1 MNTTMHGNTL
11 SGDRFSVEYRLT
23 GTESEARSMA
33 ERLCAD
39 QTIEAPPSLL
49 RTCQIPE
56 GLLGRVEDFARE
68 EESRHQVRISFP
80 VELFG
85 QSFAQMVHTLFGTA
99 SLSSQIQ
106 VADIHLPTQLPE
118 GWPGP
123 RHGIRGIRKKT
134 DVTGRPLVC
143 AVLKPLGLSPEALA
157 ELAHRFALGGVD
169 IIKDDQG
176 LGDHAFC
183 PFDER
188 VRRCVASIHDATRS
202 TGRACLYFPHVVGSL
217 EDIRNQAQFAKLA
230 GADGILLSPG
240 LVGYQT
246 LHDLSRHATE
256 TLPIMSHPAFLGT
269 YSINPENGLA
279 PKVLYGRFPRLTGAD
294 ITIYPTYGLNF
305 PISRLNCA
313 QIASACTESWGP
325 LLPIF
330 PTAAGRMGE
339 DRIREMCEL
348 YGHDCVFI
356 LGSQIRESPE
366 GIAASCEHFMQ
377 SLSKISAAY

>member
-1 MNTTMHGNTL
+1 MHGNTL
-11 SGDRFSVEYRLT
+11 SGDRFSVEYNLT
-23 GTESEARSMA
+23 GTESQARSMA

-39 QTIEAPPSLL
+39 QTIEAPLSLL
-49 RTCQIPE
+49 RSCQIPE
-56 GLLGRVEDFARE
+56 GLLGQVEDFARE
-68 EESRHQVRISFP
+68 EESRYRARISFP

-85 QSFAQMVHTLFGTA
+85 HSFAQMAHTLFGTA
-99 SLSSQIQ
+99 SLSPQIQ
-106 VADIHLPTQLPE
+106 IIDLHLPAQLPE

-123 RHGIRGIRKKT
+123 RHGTTGIRKKA
-134 DVTGRPLVC
+134 DVTRRPLVC
-143 AVLKPLGLSPEALA
+143 AVLKPVGLTPEALA

-183 PFDER
+183 PFEER
-188 VRRCVASIHDATRS
+188 IQRCVAAIRDARRS

-217 EDIRNQAQFAKLA
+217 EDIRNQVQFAKLV

-246 LHDLSRHATE
+246 LHDLSLHMTE
-256 TLPIMSHPAFLGT
+256 ALPIMSHPAFLGT
-269 YSINPENGLA
+269 YAITPTQGLA
-279 PKVLYGRFPRLTGAD
+279 PSVLYGRFPRLAGAD
-294 ITIYPTYGLNF
+294 ITIYPTDGLNF
-305 PISRLNCA
+305 PISRPDCA
-313 QIASACTESWGP
+313 QVASACTESWGP
-325 LLPIF
+325 LQPIF

-366 GIAASCEHFMQ
+366 GIAASCARFMQ
-377 SLSKISAAY
+377 RLSQFSAAH

>member
-1 MNTTMHGNTL
+1 MHGNTL
-11 SGDRFSVEYRLT
+11 SGDRFSVEYNLT
-23 GTESEARSMA
+23 GTESQARSVA
-33 ERLCAD
+33 ECLCAD
-39 QTIEAPPSLL
+39 QTIEAPRSLL
-49 RTCQIPE
+49 RTCQTPE
-56 GLLGRVEDFARE
+56 GLLGRVEDFAPE
-68 EESRHQVRISFP
+68 EKSRHRATISFP

-85 QSFAQMVHTLFGTA
+85 HSFAQLLHTLFGTA
-99 SLSSQIQ
+99 SLSPQIQ
-106 VADIHLPTQLPE
+106 VADIYLPTQLPE

-123 RHGIRGIRKKT
+123 RHGTTGIRKKT
-134 DVTGRPLVC
+134 DVTRRPLVC
-143 AVLKPLGLSPEALA
+143 AVLKPLGLSPKALA
-157 ELAHRFALGGVD
+157 ELAQSFALGGVD

-183 PFDER
+183 PFEER
-188 VRRCVASIHDATRS
+188 VQRCVASIRDASRS

-217 EDIRNQAQFAKLA
+217 EDIRNQAQLVKLA

-269 YSINPENGLA
+269 YAINPENGLA
-279 PKVLYGRFPRLTGAD
+279 PKMLYGRLPRLAGAD

-305 PISRLNCA
+305 LISRRDCA
-313 QIASACTESWGP
+313 QIASACTESWEP

-339 DRIREMCEL
+339 DRTREMCEL
-348 YGHDCVFI
+348 YGRDCVFI

-366 GIAASCEHFMQ
+366 GIAASCERFMQ
-377 SLSKISAAY
+377 SLAQFSAAH

>member
-1 MNTTMHGNTL
+1 MHGSTL
-11 SGDRFSVEYRLT
+11 SGDRFSVEYIVT
-23 GTESEARSMA
+23 GTAFHARSTA

-39 QTIEAPPSLL
+39 QTIEAPLSLL
-49 RTCQIPE
+49 RSCRIPE

-68 EESRHQVRISFP
+68 EESRHRARISFP

-85 QSFAQMVHTLFGTA
+85 HSFAQMAHTLFGTA
-99 SLSSQIQ
+99 SLTPQIQ

-123 RHGIRGIRKKT
+123 RHGMTGIRGKT
-134 DVTGRPLVC
+134 DVTRRPLVC
-143 AVLKPLGLSPEALA
+143 TVLKPVGLSPEALA
-157 ELAHRFALGGVD
+157 KLAHCFALGGVD

-183 PFDER
+183 PFEER
-188 VRRCVASIHDATRS
+188 VQRCVASIRDASRS

-217 EDIRNQAQFAKLA
+217 EDIRNQVRFAKLA

-256 TLPIMSHPAFLGT
+256 ALPIMSHPAFLGT
-269 YSINPENGLA
+269 YSITPTQGLA
-279 PKVLYGRFPRLTGAD
+279 PSVLYGRFPRLAGAD

-305 PISRLNCA
+305 PITRRDCA

-325 LLPIF
+325 LQPIF

-356 LGSQIRESPE
+356 LGSQIRESPDA
-366 GIAASCEHFMQ
+366 IAASCERFIQ
-377 SLSKISAAY
+377 SLSKLSAAH

>member
-1 MNTTMHGNTL
+1 MHGSTL
-11 SGDRFSVEYRLT
+11 SGDRFSVEYIVT
-23 GTESEARSMA
+23 GTAFHARSTA

-39 QTIEAPPSLL
+39 QTIEAPLSLL
-49 RTCQIPE
+49 RSCRIPE

-68 EESRHQVRISFP
+68 EESRHRARISFP

-85 QSFAQMVHTLFGTA
+85 HSFAQMAHTLFGTA
-99 SLSSQIQ
+99 SLTPQIQ

-123 RHGIRGIRKKT
+123 RHGMTGIRGKT
-134 DVTGRPLVC
+134 DVTRRPLVC
-143 AVLKPLGLSPEALA
+143 AVLKPVGLSPEALA
-157 ELAHRFALGGVD
+157 KLAHCFALGGVD

-183 PFDER
+183 PFEER
-188 VRRCVASIHDATRS
+188 VQRCVASIRDASRS

-217 EDIRNQAQFAKLA
+217 EDIRNQVRFAKLA

-256 TLPIMSHPAFLGT
+256 ALPIMSHPAFLGT
-269 YSINPENGLA
+269 YSITPTQGLA
-279 PKVLYGRFPRLTGAD
+279 PSVLYGRFPRLVGAD

-305 PISRLNCA
+305 PITRRDCA

-325 LLPIF
+325 LQPIF

-356 LGSQIRESPE
+356 LGSQIRESPDA
-366 GIAASCEHFMQ
+366 IAASCERFIQ
-377 SLSKISAAY
+377 SLSKLSAAH